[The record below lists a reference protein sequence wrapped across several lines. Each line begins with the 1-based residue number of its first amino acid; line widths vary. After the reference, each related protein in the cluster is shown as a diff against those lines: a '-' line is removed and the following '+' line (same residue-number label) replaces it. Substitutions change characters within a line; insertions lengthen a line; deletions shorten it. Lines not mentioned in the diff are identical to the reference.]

1 MNYVISLK
9 KTLGRVLKVQL
20 LLYEQLLFSTIFHF
34 LSPQSWAKSNK
45 MARFMQLILSLSI
58 YFFLFTCLSLGFFLK
73 KIGLNYELLIL

>member
-1 MNYVISLK
+1 MNYMISLK